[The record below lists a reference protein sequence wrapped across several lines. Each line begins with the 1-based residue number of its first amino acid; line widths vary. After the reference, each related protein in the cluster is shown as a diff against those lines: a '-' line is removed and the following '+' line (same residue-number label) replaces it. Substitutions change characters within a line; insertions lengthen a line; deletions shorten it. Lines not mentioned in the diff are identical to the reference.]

1 MKNWTWI
8 LLGCVLAAGAS
19 VLTSALVAPSRE
31 RAGAS
36 EAERLASLERTVGE
50 LAELARGLE
59 ERERELRST
68 LDALAVQPAAS
79 ARSELGGVDA
89 AVARWMTSNAI
100 EIPALATPR
109 GGAARPEEASSDLG
123 DTQSIVERILG
134 GGFDDEEAQAL
145 WDRLRKEGRI
155 DEVVAAIEELAA
167 ERPNDP
173 ELAVD
178 LGNAYIQKI
187 FDVGMG
193 PMAGTFAQ
201 KADEAFDRA
210 LELDP
215 EHWEARFTKA
225 VSLSNWPAFLG
236 MAGEAISQFETLATQ
251 QEHRPAEPHYAQT
264 YYFLGNMYLQTGET
278 AKAVEAWQRGLAL
291 FPGDET
297 LAGQIATYSTQGG
310 GR

>member
-1 MKNWTWI
+1 MKNLTWI

-19 VLTSALVAPSRE
+19 ALTSVLVAPSRE
-31 RAGAS
+31 RARAS
-36 EAERLASLERTVGE
+36 EAEPLASLERTIGE
-50 LAELARGLE
+50 LADVARGLE

-68 LDALAVQPAAS
+68 LDGLAERPATS
-79 ARSELGGVDA
+79 ARSELGGIDA
-89 AVARWMTSNAI
+89 AVARWMASNAA
-100 EIPALATPR
+100 EIPAASTR
-109 GGAARPEEASSDLG
+109 SGEARPQEAGSDLG
-123 DTQSIVERILG
+123 DTQSIVDRILG

-155 DEVVAAIEELAA
+155 DEVVAAIEELVA

-173 ELAVD
+173 DLAVD

-193 PMAGTFAQ
+193 PMAGLFGQ

-236 MAGEAISQFETLATQ
+236 KAGEAIAQFETLATQ
-251 QEHRPAEPHYAQT
+251 QEAGSAEPHFSQT

-278 AKAVEAWQRGLAL
+278 GKAVEAWKRGLAL
-291 FPGDET
+291 FPGDE
-297 LAGQIATYSTQGG
+297 LLSGQIATYSTQGG
-310 GR
+310 SR